1 MTALRQRFIEDLQ
14 LHGFAAST
22 QQVYVSAIK
31 LLARHYGQAPDRLT
45 EEQIRQY
52 FLFLNSARKENF
64 HPNVALTIMPPAFT
78 PLVGNQ
84 TQRERRSLHRIEE
97 NPSRVHFG
105 PISFRPAFEQIGRLA
120 HHHIGTVSFLPPPT
134 EDQFPKPV
142 PVRPPDLVQP
152 DFLRHTLD
160 PSAAKSLNSF

>member
-1 MTALRQRFIEDLQ
+1 MVSKARDDLPEPLNPVMTTNLSRGMERLRFFQIM
-14 LHGFAAST
+14 
-22 QQVYVSAIK
+22 
-31 LLARHYGQAPDRLT
+31 LARAANPD
-45 EEQIRQY
+45 E
-52 FLFLNSARKENF
+52 FLG
-64 HPNVALTIMPPAFT
+64 HT

-152 DFLRHTLD
+152 DFLRHTLG